1 LSRAGSQVEQGV
13 PAREAEYNA
22 AMGKRAALIVFARA
36 PVAGHTKTRLIPA
49 LGAAR
54 AAQLYR
60 CFVLDTLEAARRAPA
75 DVIVAGADPQ
85 HLDCLRALAD
95 EACPEAAVIGQR
107 GADLGE
113 RIANAVRDAL
123 GLGPP
128 RAVVIGSDSPDLP
141 PERVRE
147 ALDLAAERDL
157 VLGPCS
163 DGGYYLIGMQAVM
176 PQVFRGIEWS
186 SETVLADTIRRAQ
199 EIEASIALLEPWQD
213 VDTPEDLRA
222 LRARLAAQSLAGQP
236 IGCNRTWGYLSGLPE
251 EAGL

>member
-1 LSRAGSQVEQGV
+1 
-13 PAREAEYNA
+13 
-22 AMGKRAALIVFARA
+22 MGKRAALIVFARA

-49 LGAAR
+49 LGPAR

-75 DVIVAGADPQ
+75 DVTVAAADPQ
-85 HLDCLRALAD
+85 HLDCLRALAE

-107 GADLGE
+107 GGDLGE
-113 RIANAVRDAL
+113 RIANAVREAL
-123 GLGPP
+123 GLGHP

-141 PERVRE
+141 PDRFRE

-163 DGGYYLIGMQAVM
+163 DGGYYLIGMHAAM
-176 PQVFRGIEWS
+176 PEVFGGIEWS

-199 EIEASIALLEPWQD
+199 EIGASIALLEPWQD

-222 LRARLAAQSLAGQP
+222 LRARLAAQSLARKP
-236 IGCNRTWGYLSGLPE
+236 IACHRTWEYLSGLPE
-251 EAGL
+251 EVGL